1 MLFIFSDSFFPPVL
15 SGSWINT
22 NKKIYEILKP
32 VQKENVMHN
41 TEEEPQISQASAK
54 TAWALPTWIKKNK
67 KKTQSISANTKGSWH
82 FRQNRVSANWKKETG
97 GNPES
102 GFNQKL
108 KPEHVSLGP
117 WLSAMRAKQTL
128 RPGLTTSAS
137 VRLQWLLW
145 KPWTLRTQ
153 QKHAERAKLRSN
165 AEEWDM

>member
-67 KKTQSISANTKGSWH
+67 KNNSEYFSKYQRLLAFQAEPGVSQLKK
-82 FRQNRVSANWKKETG
+82 RNR
-97 GNPES
+97 
-102 GFNQKL
+102 
-108 KPEHVSLGP
+108 
-117 WLSAMRAKQTL
+117 
-128 RPGLTTSAS
+128 
-137 VRLQWLLW
+137 W
-145 KPWTLRTQ
+145 KPREWVQPEVKTRARQFGAMTQ
-153 QKHAERAKLRSN
+153 CHESQANSEARSDHKCVSPFAVTVVKALDSEDSAETRWASQ
-165 AEEWDM
+165 AEV